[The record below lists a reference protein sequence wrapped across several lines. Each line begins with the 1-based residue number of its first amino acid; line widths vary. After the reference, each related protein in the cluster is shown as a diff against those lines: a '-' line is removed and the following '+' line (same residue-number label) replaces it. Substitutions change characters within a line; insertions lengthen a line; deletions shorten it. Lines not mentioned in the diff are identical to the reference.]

1 MKFLQLKCPPPIV
14 MLISAILAS
23 IFSQR
28 GLDFIQQQIGNVE
41 NIIWPIAF
49 FIVGFLV
56 ALAGVKEFSQHQTTV
71 NPLDPTQSS
80 TLVTSGIYQ
89 LTRNPMYLGML
100 IILLGWGDL
109 LDNILAFSGALIFFI
124 YISTFQIAPE
134 EEVMKDKFGDSFIEY
149 CRQVRRWI

>member
-1 MKFLQLKCPPPIV
+1 
-14 MLISAILAS
+14 
-23 IFSQR
+23 
-28 GLDFIQQQIGNVE
+28 
-41 NIIWPIAF
+41 
-49 FIVGFLV
+49 
-56 ALAGVKEFSQHQTTV
+56 
-71 NPLDPTQSS
+71 
-80 TLVTSGIYQ
+80 
-89 LTRNPMYLGML
+89 ML